1 VDDRKG
7 DTAVIIEV
15 NDLSFRYRSAPILD
29 RVGFRVSAGEMVMI
43 LGPNGVG
50 KSTLLKCL
58 HGALRPAG
66 GSILLEGRSLESLS
80 PPEIARVLGY
90 VPQRTEPARLTAFDA
105 VLLGRKPHMGW
116 KVTERD
122 LKAAGAALQSLG
134 IESLGM
140 RPLDEMSG
148 GEMQKVALARA
159 LVQEPRVLLLDE
171 PTSSLDLRAQ
181 VEILETLHHIV
192 AGHGLAA
199 VMTFHDLN
207 TAFRYGDRFLFLKDG
222 VIAHAGTR
230 DSIDAAIIE
239 EVYGLEVDLLEL
251 DGCPVVIPRRGRRGT
266 RCASGTRDLTFEAVR
281 A

>member
-1 VDDRKG
+1 M
-7 DTAVIIEV
+7 IIQV
-15 NDLSFRYRSAPILD
+15 NDLSFRYKSAAVLD
-29 RVGFRVSAGEMVMI
+29 KVGFQVSAGEMVMV

-58 HGALRPAG
+58 HAALRPVG
-66 GSILLEGRSLESLS
+66 GSILLEGRPLANLS
-80 PPEIARVLGY
+80 PQEIARILGY

-116 KVTERD
+116 KVTGKD
-122 LKAAGAALQSLG
+122 LKATDAALRALG
-134 IESLGM
+134 IESLGL

-148 GEMQKVALARA
+148 GEMQKVVLARA
-159 LVQEPRVLLLDE
+159 LVQEPRLLLLDE
-171 PTSSLDLRAQ
+171 PTSSLDLKAQ

-207 TAFRYGDRFLFLKDG
+207 TAFRYGDRFLFLKNG
-222 VIAHAGTR
+222 AIAHAGTR
-230 DSIDAAIIE
+230 ETIDAAVIE
-239 EVYGLEVDLLEL
+239 EVYGLEVDLIDL
-251 DGCPVVIPRRGRRGT
+251 DGCPLVVPRRSRQGRP
-266 RCASGTRDLTFEAVR
+266 AFSGARDLPLEAVR